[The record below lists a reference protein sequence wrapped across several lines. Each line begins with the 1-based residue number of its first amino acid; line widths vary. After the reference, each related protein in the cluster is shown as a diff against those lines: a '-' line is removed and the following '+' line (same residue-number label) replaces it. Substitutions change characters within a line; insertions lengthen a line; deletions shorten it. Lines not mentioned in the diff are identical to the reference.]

1 MSAYILVDV
10 KVTDAVRY
18 EGYKRMAEQ
27 AVKRHGGRYLVRGGE
42 TVALEGDWR
51 PNRIV
56 VLEFPS
62 LEHIKAFYRSAEYE
76 AAAELRKGCAEMRMI
91 GVSGV

>member
-18 EGYKRMAEQ
+18 ENYKRMAEQ
-27 AVKRHGGRYLVRGGE
+27 AVMRHGGRYLVRGGE

-62 LEHIKAFYRSAEYE
+62 LEHIKMFYKSAEYV

>member
-1 MSAYILVDV
+1 
-10 KVTDAVRY
+10 
-18 EGYKRMAEQ
+18 
-27 AVKRHGGRYLVRGGE
+27 
-42 TVALEGDWR
+42 
-51 PNRIV
+51 V

-62 LEHIKAFYRSAEYE
+62 LEHIKMFYKSAEYV

>member
-27 AVKRHGGRYLVRGGE
+27 AVTRYGGRYLVRGGE
-42 TVALEGDWR
+42 TVALEGDWQ

-62 LEHIKAFYRSAEYE
+62 LEHIKAFYQSAEYV
-76 AAAELRKGCAEMRMI
+76 AAAKLRKGCAEMKMI
-91 GVSGV
+91 GVGGV

>member
-1 MSAYILVDV
+1 M
-10 KVTDAVRY
+10 
-18 EGYKRMAEQ
+18 
-27 AVKRHGGRYLVRGGE
+27 
-42 TVALEGDWR
+42 
-51 PNRIV
+51 